1 MVAPLKLSKCSGR
14 QTPVTTPD
22 DQVGRDRI
30 TAVVVLVAFMILMA
44 LMFWLASL
52 GNGTPMEPVDWPMM

>member
-14 QTPVTTPD
+14 QVPVTTRD

-44 LMFWLASL
+44 LMFWLAALATVLRWSPSI
-52 GNGTPMEPVDWPMM
+52 GP